1 MLHLLTTLSLAGA
14 AAASYAANLN
24 YRSPSWNH
32 PGLGISIH
40 KVNKRNAGAP
50 PYTAARLNFT
60 HGVASGDPYP
70 QSVVLWTR
78 CAPIADNVKD
88 NTTVS
93 GYVPLYNPV
102 PIYDDENAIST
113 APICVSFK
121 IATDRGLTQV
131 VDSGTAYTSSDV
143 DYTLKVGKIPS
154 YHVSPVPF
162 VVFLAPLD
170 CKLPHA
176 RKVEHFSGFDHDT
189 LLLSDM
195 IIQARSSTPWRF
207 IDFVWIAED
216 PTVHGKIAYPSI
228 QQGQEAGAR
237 ILPVP
242 EISQNADVSETLP
255 FFPIVAT
262 FAWLLS
268 SSNFYI
274 RQFAFLAM
282 ALYWPTSQSA
292 LRSYFVIGERNGAG
306 SSLQTLK
313 RSDEN
318 RFSLRHL

>member
-1 MLHLLTTLSLAGA
+1 MKMLHLLTTLSLAGA

-24 YRSPSWNH
+24 YHSPSWNH

-78 CAPIADNVKD
+78 CAPIADNVQD

-121 IATDRGLTQV
+121 IATDKGLTQV

-154 YHVSPVPF
+154 YHISPIPF
-162 VVFLAPLD
+162 VVFLAPLG
-170 CKLPHA
+170 CNLPHT
-176 RKVEHFSGFDHDT
+176 RKEHFSRFDHDT
-189 LLLSDM
+189 LLLSKVSLVYAM
-195 IIQARSSTPWRF
+195 VIQARNHTPWRF

-216 PTVHGKIAYPSI
+216 LSVHGQIACPSI
-228 QQGQEAGAR
+228 QQGQQAGASV
-237 ILPVP
+237 LPVP
-242 EISQNADVSETLP
+242 EIPLNADV
-255 FFPIVAT
+255 
-262 FAWLLS
+262 
-268 SSNFYI
+268 
-274 RQFAFLAM
+274 
-282 ALYWPTSQSA
+282 
-292 LRSYFVIGERNGAG
+292 
-306 SSLQTLK
+306 
-313 RSDEN
+313 
-318 RFSLRHL
+318 H